1 MPATL
6 KILGQVMPAAGVT
19 TTLCGSTFQITI
31 SSVVFC
37 NTGGSAT
44 TVRLAVSAT
53 GADLAKEFIY
63 YDLPIAANDTFIATI
78 GITIGNTNV
87 LRCSSGNG
95 LVAFNAFGVE
105 VS

>member
-1 MPATL
+1 MPTTL

-19 TTLCGSTFQITI
+19 TTLCGSALQITI

-37 NTGGSAT
+37 NTGGNAT
-44 TVRLAVSAT
+44 TVRLAVSAAGT
-53 GADLAKEFIY
+53 DLDKEFIY
-63 YDLPIAANDTFIATI
+63 HDLPLAAHDTFIATI
-78 GITIGNTNV
+78 GITMGNTNV